1 MVPSL
6 SRVAVLID
14 AANPGASIAL
24 GESEVAAKSL
34 GVELQSFVVRGPE
47 ELESTFS
54 AIVRSQLPAVSII
67 EGPLLFSHRALIL
80 EIARKNSLPTIG
92 SISGLAVAGGLM
104 EYTTNLVDSVTR
116 AFSFVDRILKGASL
130 KIFRLSSLRSFS

>member
-54 AIVRSQLPAVSII
+54 ASII